1 MKSHEISRYIC
12 YQLII
17 FPKRLWSMCKN
28 GMVSTTYILFESFVD
43 DYIGTQIFLS
53 NHDVK
58 FYDSFISQVFFFF
71 WKRKNCFFWQVHI
84 GIHFVL
90 LLIQNNFGPVQFIL
104 DLSTLFWTKPGAKQ
118 VFNVIRGHS
127 TATWTKMENLH
138 TFYPLS
144 RIH

>member
-1 MKSHEISRYIC
+1 MNGFVDCTIISYLYSKKKKSHEISRYIC

-71 WKRKNCFFWQVHI
+71 
-84 GIHFVL
+84 L
-90 LLIQNNFGPVQFIL
+90 E
-104 DLSTLFWTKPGAKQ
+104 T
-118 VFNVIRGHS
+118 
-127 TATWTKMENLH
+127 
-138 TFYPLS
+138 
-144 RIH
+144 